1 MSAAEAAPLLA
12 VRDLVRH
19 FQVRNS
25 LRNAQK
31 GAVVRAVDGVT
42 FDVRRGEILAVV
54 GESGSGK
61 TTLGRLL
68 ARLSEPTSGEIIFNG
83 QNIAGWNSRQLRPMR
98 RKVQMVF
105 QDPFSSLDPKMTVE
119 RLIAE
124 PLVVHGLAKG
134 RRAEAVARLLR
145 LVGLDPSHAGR
156 YPHQFSGGQRQRI
169 GIARA
174 LSVEP
179 ELLIGDE
186 PISALDVSVRAQIL
200 NLIAE
205 MRSIF
210 GFTAVIIT
218 HDLGV
223 VQHIADRVLVLYLG
237 KVVEI
242 GTTQEVFRRPRH
254 PYARALLAA
263 TPAPFRAAGPASVIE
278 GEVPSPIS
286 PPSGCRFH
294 TRCPMARPVCSVE
307 EPALAEG
314 PAGHFSA
321 CHFANEV
328 EPLQE
333 GGNFGHRSAVLEKR
347 LERMAV
353 PPTVPADREMVP

>member
-1 MSAAEAAPLLA
+1 MHNPE
-12 VRDLVRH
+12 
-19 FQVRNS
+19 
-25 LRNAQK
+25 K

-68 ARLSEPTSGEIIFNG
+68 ARLSEPTSGEIVFNG
-83 QNIAGWNSRQLRPMR
+83 DDIAKWSSRQLRPVR

-105 QDPFSSLDPKMTVE
+105 QDPFSSLDPKMTVGG
-119 RLIAE
+119 LIAE
-124 PLVVHGLAKG
+124 PLIVHGLAKG
-134 RRAEAVARLLR
+134 GRAESVKRLLE
-145 LVGLDPSHAGR
+145 LVGLDPLHAGR

-169 GIARA
+169 AIARA

-186 PISALDVSVRAQIL
+186 PFSALDVSVRAQIL
-200 NLIAE
+200 NLISE

-210 GFTAVIIT
+210 GFTAVMIT

-223 VQHIADRVLVLYLG
+223 VQYIADRVLVLYLG
-237 KVVEI
+237 KVAEI
-242 GTTQEVFRRPRH
+242 GSTQEVFRRPRH
-254 PYARALLAA
+254 PYTRALLAA
-263 TPAPFRAAGPASVIE
+263 TPAPFRASEAASVIE

-294 TRCPMARPVCSVE
+294 TRCPMAQPICRTDEPTLVE
-307 EPALAEG
+307 K
-314 PAGHFSA
+314 PAGHSSA
-321 CHFANEV
+321 CHFADDV
-328 EPLQE
+328 PPLQD
-333 GGNFGHRSAVLEKR
+333 GMNFGQRSVSLAKR
-347 LERMAV
+347 LERMAGAGAEAV
-353 PPTVPADREMVP
+353 DGETAP